1 LVQGDDTCGIAD
13 TFFTEFDR
21 NNYSR
26 GITVNLIKTT
36 QINIYNSM
44 LELERE
50 GQDLNNLP
58 QETKNTISKIYSFLN
73 KAESRLKANDLN
85 SSDGSIKYALE
96 GAILS
101 SQLAKKSNISY
112 EVQDKSTVK
121 LDIPPWVKNNAKWW
135 SADSITTSEFLKSL
149 EFLIN
154 QRILII
160 PDTAQ
165 SPSESTGSGI
175 PAWVKNN
182 ASWWANDVIGDSD
195 FVSAIQYLISQG
207 IIQVDSSKVNVTT
220 IIIEDESTDTSLRLE
235 PEKITKPEYKKITDV
250 ILSGT
255 VPEFHKGFT
264 VAITVISPNGSEEK
278 RQIRIS
284 DETFKETISFTH
296 ESKVGKYE
304 IVVMYDYKNIELGTI
319 SFHITE

>member
-1 LVQGDDTCGIAD
+1 
-13 TFFTEFDR
+13 
-21 NNYSR
+21 
-26 GITVNLIKTT
+26 
-36 QINIYNSM
+36 M
-44 LELERE
+44 LELERD
-50 GQDLNNLP
+50 GKDLNNLP
-58 QETKNTISKIYSFLN
+58 QETKNIISKINSFLN

-85 SSDGSIKYALE
+85 SPDGSIKNALE

-101 SQLAKKSNISY
+101 SQLAYKSNVSY
-112 EVQDKSTVK
+112 EAQDKSKIK
-121 LDIPPWVKNNAKWW
+121 LDIPPWIKNSAKWW
-135 SADSITTSEFLKSL
+135 STDATTTNEFLRAI

-165 SPSESTGSGI
+165 SPSESTGSGV
-175 PAWVKNN
+175 PSWVKNN

-207 IIQVDSSKVNVTT
+207 IIQIDSSKVNTKS
-220 IIIEDESTDTSLRLE
+220 IIIEEESTDTDLRIE
-235 PEKITKPEYKKITDV
+235 PEKIKKPEYKKITDV

-264 VAITVISPNGSEEK
+264 VAITVISPDGSEEK
-278 RQIRIS
+278 RQIRIA
-284 DETFKETISFTH
+284 DETFKETISFTY

-304 IVVMYDYKNIELGTI
+304 IVVMYDYKNTELGTI